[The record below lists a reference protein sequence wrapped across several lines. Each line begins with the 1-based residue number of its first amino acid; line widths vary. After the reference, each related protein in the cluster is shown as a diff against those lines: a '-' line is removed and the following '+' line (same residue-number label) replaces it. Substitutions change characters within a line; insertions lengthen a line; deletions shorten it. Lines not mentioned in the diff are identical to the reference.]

1 MATHRRHRIIQGV
14 LAVVVTSSGLVAAS
28 GAGAW
33 PGDPDGSYGAC
44 GTKAIDALA
53 AMPSA
58 VRAMAA
64 TADGKVLG
72 AGYAGDRGL
81 VVRLTAGST
90 DAAFGTGGKAMFVY
104 SGVARFAAVAAT
116 PSGGAVAAG
125 RRTMNGAADTTIV
138 RLRAN
143 GTPDPT
149 FNGDGRLTLDVGGTD
164 DARAVSVFDDNSMVV
179 AGNASAGGFV
189 ERLTPNGAP
198 DSSFDGDGRRT
209 ALPMDVRAVATRAD
223 GSVYVGGSTAA
234 NPADWRIIRLA
245 SDGSIDTAFGGA
257 NGLTVD
263 LGGHDVVTAMTT
275 TSDGKLVAAG
285 FGRGASGH
293 GQTVVR
299 RYNADGTRDT
309 AFTSYRD
316 AFGVNDVPAGLT
328 RRADGSVLVAVN
340 SKVGSDNDIVIVRL
354 GDDGV
359 PDDAFG
365 VGGVSI
371 SDAGRRSTVAGVVVP
386 TDGKPFALGSVR
398 RGTRD
403 VVGAFRFQDDAST
416 LGVPTR
422 GVVVDGFGGLH
433 GWSAGCTSK
442 PSGFVGGPYW
452 SGQDLARGVAVLPGS
467 TGVVVDA
474 YGGLHGFT
482 FADGPT
488 TAPKFTGGPYWLG
501 WDIVRG
507 VAVVPEGTG
516 GFVLDG
522 FGALHP
528 FSVGGAAAP
537 AVPSGVT
544 SFGGLDLARGVALLP
559 DRGGYVVDA
568 TGGIHPFGGAPAVT
582 PGGPSWP
589 GQDVARGIALAP
601 DGDGGW
607 VLDKFGGLHP
617 FGTAGDPRPVETI
630 GGPYWPGF
638 AIARG
643 VGALP

>member
-1 MATHRRHRIIQGV
+1 MFQSV
-14 LAVVVTSSGLVAAS
+14 LVVVVTMTGLVGAS
-28 GAGAW
+28 SAGAW
-33 PGDPDGSYGAC
+33 PGDPDGSYSAC
-44 GTKAIDALA
+44 GVKAIDALA
-53 AMPSA
+53 DMPSA

-72 AGYAGDRGL
+72 AGYAGNRGL
-81 VVRLTAGST
+81 VLRFRAGSP
-90 DAAFGTGGKAMFVY
+90 DATFGNGGKVMPSY
-104 SGVARFAAVAAT
+104 TGTARFYAVAVT

-125 RRTMNGAADTTIV
+125 RRTTGAAADTAIV

-149 FNGDGRLTLDVGGTD
+149 FSGDGRLNLDVGGTD
-164 DARAVSVFDDNSMVV
+164 DARAVAVFDDNSMVV
-179 AGNASAGGFV
+179 AGNASSGGYV
-189 ERLTPNGAP
+189 ERLTPNGTP
-198 DSSFDGDGRRT
+198 DSAFDGDGRRT
-209 ALPMDVRAVATRAD
+209 ALPLRVRAVATRAD

-234 NPADWRIIRLA
+234 DPADWRIIRLA
-245 SDGSIDTAFGGA
+245 ADGSVDTGFGGA

-263 LGGHDVVTAMTT
+263 LGGHDVVTALAMTP
-275 TSDGKLVAAG
+275 DGKLIVAG
-285 FGRGASGH
+285 FGKGASGH

-309 AFTSYRD
+309 AFASYRD

-328 RRADGSVLVAVN
+328 RRADGSVVVAVN
-340 SKVGSDNDIVIVRL
+340 SKVGSDNDIVLVRL
-354 GDDGV
+354 GDDGT
-359 PDDAFG
+359 PDDGFG

-386 TDGKPFALGSVR
+386 TDGRPFALGSVR

-422 GVVVDGFGGLH
+422 GVVLDGFGGLH
-433 GWSAGCTSK
+433 GWSAGCNSQ
-442 PSGFVGGPYW
+442 PSGFVGAPYW
-452 SGQDLARGVAVLPGS
+452 SGQDLTRGVAILPGS
-467 TGVVVDA
+467 AGVVVDA

-482 FADGPT
+482 FADGP
-488 TAPKFTGGPYWLG
+488 AAPPKFTGGPYWLG
-501 WDIVRG
+501 WDIARG

-522 FGALHP
+522 FGGLHP
-528 FSVGGAAAP
+528 FSVGGAPAP
-537 AVPSGVT
+537 AVPAGVV
-544 SFGGLDLARGVALLP
+544 SFGGLDLARGIALMP

-589 GQDVARGIALAP
+589 GQDVARGIALAA
-601 DGDGGW
+601 DGNGGW
-607 VLDKFGGLHP
+607 ILDKFGGLHP
-617 FGTAGDPRPVETI
+617 FGTAGDDPPAAAV
-630 GGPYWPGF
+630 GGAYWPGF